1 LELED
6 IQTGIITA
14 DFASEHVYGT
24 DLLLQLCGN
33 DVAARQRSLGEL
45 RTVCENAPTGCRV
58 TIGLT
63 AGALTR
69 LGVAAGLVA
78 QLPPEFVFGAATR
91 REQLGDR
98 TSDDRLDPVTRKLE
112 LDVIVM
118 IASCVEANVDE
129 VKLDIVASMSDD
141 NLLGELTTYLRSDRK
156 EHFGFRDGFSNPP
169 LEGSGFVGPP
179 HNGVKTPHGW
189 RSVRAGEIVFGYP
202 NEAGVLPGP
211 RIAHD
216 LLRNGSFLVW
226 RKIEQ
231 HCDRF
236 EELQSKL
243 ATRTGACPQAAAARI
258 IGRNTDG
265 STLIAAV
272 RPGGENENNFDYTED
287 NADAEVP
294 LQSHVRR
301 SNPRAT
307 PGFSDPRAGVPLSDK
322 VAVPLLTYGG
332 FHRILR
338 RSMLWEEG
346 ELKGTIF
353 RCYQTNIAD
362 QFEFIQRNWLN
373 DGGSFRE
380 GRAIDPVGGSVNPE
394 PVVGSTIAST
404 INDPRAHE
412 RSRMA
417 YPNEDIS
424 FENLTTPLATLYAF
438 VPGKR
443 AMAAL
448 AAGTFGEQ

>member
-1 LELED
+1 MELDD
-6 IQTGIITA
+6 IQNGVINA
-14 DFASEHVYGT
+14 DFAEVHVHGV
-24 DLLLQLCGN
+24 DLLLRLSGT
-33 DVAARQRSLGEL
+33 DAATRQRSLSDL
-45 RTVCENAPTGCRV
+45 RMASESAPSGCRV

-63 AGALTR
+63 AGALAR

-78 QLPPEFVFGAATR
+78 QLPPEFIFGAGSR

-98 TSDDRLDPVTRKLE
+98 PSSDSLDRSTQDPL

-118 IASCVEANVDE
+118 IASISKSEIESLILMIKTSSFVESVVGN
-129 VKLDIVASMSDD
+129 
-141 NLLGELTTYLRSDRK
+141 LTTYLKSDRK

-169 LEGSGFVGPP
+169 LEGSGVPGPP
-179 HNGVKTPHGW
+179 HNGVKTPQGW
-189 RSVRAGEIVFGYP
+189 RCVRAGEIVFGYP

-236 EELQSKL
+236 EELQRKM
-243 ATRTGACPQAAAARI
+243 AARTGACPQAAAARI
-258 IGRNTDG
+258 IGRNTNG
-265 STLIAAV
+265 STLIAGI
-272 RPGGENENNFDYTED
+272 PCDIEHENDFDYTE
-287 NADAEVP
+287 NGADVDVP

-307 PGFSDPRAGVPLSDK
+307 PGFSDPRAGIPVSDN
-322 VAVPLLTYGG
+322 VALPPLTYGG

-346 ELKGTIF
+346 IARGTIF

-373 DGGSFRE
+373 DGGSFCE
-380 GRAIDPVGGSVNPE
+380 GRAIDPVGGSANPE
-394 PVVGSTIAST
+394 PIVGSNDESPIP
-404 INDPRAHE
+404 DPRAHE
-412 RSRMA
+412 RNQMVH
-417 YPNEDIS
+417 PNEDIT
-424 FENLTTPLATLYAF
+424 FANLTTPVATLYAF

-443 AMAAL
+443 AMSAL
-448 AAGTFGEQ
+448 AAGRFGEQ